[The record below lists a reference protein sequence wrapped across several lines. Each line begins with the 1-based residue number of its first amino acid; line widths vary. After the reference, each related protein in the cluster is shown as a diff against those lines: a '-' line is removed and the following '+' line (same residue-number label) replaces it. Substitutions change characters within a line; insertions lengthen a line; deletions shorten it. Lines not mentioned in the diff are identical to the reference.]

1 MHAKNDTR
9 ATTAKARETFLKSF
23 EEQVDPDR
31 KLSETE
37 RSRRA
42 AAARKAHFTALAY
55 KASRARS
62 VKKGA

>member
-23 EEQVDPDR
+23 EDAVDPDR
-31 KLSETE
+31 K
-37 RSRRA
+37 RA
-42 AAARKAHFTALAY
+42 GAARRAHFTALAY